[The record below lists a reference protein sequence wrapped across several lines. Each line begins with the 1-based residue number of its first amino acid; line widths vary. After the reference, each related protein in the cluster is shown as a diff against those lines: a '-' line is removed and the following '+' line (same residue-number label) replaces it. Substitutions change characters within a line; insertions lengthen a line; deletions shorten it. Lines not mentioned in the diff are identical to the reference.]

1 DSKSGSS
8 GPSSVFGSFSSRLAS
23 RFGGFGGPPGG
34 GSGSGGGGGGNDTN
48 QRIKK
53 RARVIAV
60 ADQRTS
66 SVVVSAAK
74 ELMEQIEGVITEL
87 DTNPKGKQTVRMY
100 QFQNADPQ
108 EALQV
113 LQDIFQKNGTPNN
126 RNAASQNDPLV
137 NRSTTQNQQNNSG
150 NRSGVG
156 TSSGTRGGTGGT

>member
-60 ADQRTS
+60 ADQRTA

-74 ELMEQIEGVITEL
+74 ELMEQIEGVIEEL
-87 DTNPKGKQTVRMY
+87 DKNPKGKQTVRIY
-100 QFQNADPQ
+100 QLQHADPQ
-108 EALQV
+108 GAQQV
-113 LQDIFQKNGTPNN
+113 LSDIFGKNNTQNN
-126 RNAASQNDPLV
+126 RNTANQN
-137 NRSTTQNQQNNSG
+137 
-150 NRSGVG
+150 
-156 TSSGTRGGTGGT
+156 